1 MSLNAT
7 STGGTVWSAAHLTSM
22 VLSVKDILLFGSG
35 RKWCNSVSRWNF
47 HQLLVGPSWV
57 SDSPMFTSQ
66 KNVKRDSTDAPE
78 PYLLDRASS
87 KTESN

>member
-7 STGGTVWSAAHLTSM
+7 STGRYRLVCCPSDLDGVVGKGYTPLRIKEAVVQFCIQVDYHP
-22 VLSVKDILLFGSG
+22 
-35 RKWCNSVSRWNF
+35 
-47 HQLLVGPSWV
+47 LLVGPSWV

-87 KTESN
+87 KTEIN